1 MELAIGIILIVA
13 ALFLIIAVLMQHGKD
28 HNLSGTIAGA
38 SESFFGKSK
47 STTLDKTL
55 SVLTS
60 GVAVVVVILV
70 LVMYLGQGGGGTKP
84 ADETTPVT
92 TVDSSSEPA
101 DTALDTES
109 AGSATESGT
118 ETEPVTEAATESA
131 VESAADTEPAESVTE
146 AATETGN

>member
-47 STTLDKTL
+47 STTLDKKL

-60 GVAVVVVILV
+60 VVAVVFVILV
-70 LVMYLGQGGGGTKP
+70 LVMYLGQGGGDTKP

-101 DTALDTES
+101 DTALDTE
-109 AGSATESGT
+109 AVT
-118 ETEPVTEAATESA
+118 ET
-131 VESAADTEPAESVTE
+131 AESRKLIGSDKKHTE
-146 AATETGN
+146 LR

>member
-47 STTLDKTL
+47 STTLDKKL

-60 GVAVVVVILV
+60 VVAVVFVILV
-70 LVMYLGQGGGGTKP
+70 LVMYLGQGGGDTKP

-109 AGSATESGT
+109 AGSATE
-118 ETEPVTEAATESA
+118 TEPATEPATEAATEA
-131 VESAADTEPAESVTE
+131 G
-146 AATETGN
+146 TETGN

>member
-47 STTLDKTL
+47 STTLDKKL

-60 GVAVVVVILV
+60 VVAVVFVVLV
-70 LVMYLGQGGGGTKP
+70 LVMYLGQGGGDTKP

-92 TVDSSSEPA
+92 NVDSSSEPA
-101 DTALDTES
+101 DTALETEP
-109 AGSATESGT
+109 AADATESGT
-118 ETEPVTEAATESA
+118 ETEPVTE
-131 VESAADTEPAESVTE
+131 PATE
-146 AATETGN
+146 AATEAGTETGN

>member
-13 ALFLIIAVLMQHGKD
+13 ALFLTIAVLMQHGKD

-47 STTLDKTL
+47 STTLDKKL

-60 GVAVVVVILV
+60 VVAVVFVILV
-70 LVMYLGQGGGGTKP
+70 LVMYLGQGGGDTKP

-101 DTALDTES
+101 GTALDTE
-109 AGSATESGT
+109 
-118 ETEPVTEAATESA
+118 A
-131 VESAADTEPAESVTE
+131 VTEPAESVTE

>member
-47 STTLDKTL
+47 STTLDKKL

-60 GVAVVVVILV
+60 VVAVVFVILV
-70 LVMYLGQGGGGTKP
+70 LVMYLGQGGGDTKP
-84 ADETTPVT
+84 AEETTPVT
-92 TVDSSSEPA
+92 TVDSSTEPA
-101 DTALDTES
+101 QSEDESES
-109 AGSATESGT
+109 AGDATESG
-118 ETEPVTEAATESA
+118 AQ
-131 VESAADTEPAESVTE
+131 TEPATE
-146 AATETGN
+146 AETESATETGN